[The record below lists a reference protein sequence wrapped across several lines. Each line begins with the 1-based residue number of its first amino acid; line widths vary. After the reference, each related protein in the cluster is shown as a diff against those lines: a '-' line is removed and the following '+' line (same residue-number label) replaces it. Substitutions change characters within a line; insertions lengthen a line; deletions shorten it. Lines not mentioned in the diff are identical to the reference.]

1 MTACLS
7 PSVCPVTSA
16 DAPCRPLPAAAAPAA
31 GHARLL
37 LQVPLAGFAHHA
49 AERVWPLLGI
59 GSELRLLREAAHPHD
74 RHAVAVCFGRHRL
87 GYLPRPDNRT
97 VAERLDRGERLSA
110 YIVTLRPRGNP
121 WQRLRLA
128 VEWWG

>member
-7 PSVCPVTSA
+7 PSVRPATPA
-16 DAPCRPLPAAAAPAA
+16 DAPCRPPCTAAA
-31 GHARLL
+31 HARLL

-49 AERVWPLLGI
+49 GEHVWPLLGI

-74 RHAVAVCFGRHRL
+74 HHAVAVWFGHHRI

-110 YIVTLRPRGNP
+110 YVVTLRPRGNP